1 MENVPTGKIG
11 ETEKPISQEKV
22 NEFAKLS
29 WRERICYGAGDL
41 AQNLIFG
48 TIGSMLLFY
57 LTTVFGIS
65 AAAGATIFL
74 IVRWVNVFWDPWVG
88 TVVDKSH
95 FKHGGKYRPFL
106 IYFGIPLTICCALLF
121 LPIPAVRGN
130 VFYAFF
136 MYLATALIYSFV
148 NIPYGSLNASL
159 TRDNDEVS
167 TLTTV
172 RMTEANIGNLLVYTF
187 LPLFVQLASPDKK
200 LQSIGLFGIRLDLG
214 NYASPHAANAYFKVM
229 IVYMIIGFI
238 MLLCTYFGIKE
249 RVLPTE
255 EETKSVKFSDL
266 WNELIENKPLQVLG
280 WFFLISFTF
289 MFFGNTVWPF
299 FLQYNIGHSEWMASI
314 NLIGSIPGIFLVF
327 LWPLSRR
334 SIGKKGFFYLFLT
347 FFIIGQLIL
356 WIWSFPAFKNN
367 ITLGYIGRFI
377 MQWGITAAT
386 GYMWSLVPEVISY
399 GEWHSKK
406 RVAGIINSIMG
417 LFFKIGLALGGII
430 PGYINAFCH
439 FNGTKTTQP
448 ASALTGISISM
459 IWIPIILAVI
469 GMWVMSKYPLS
480 DPEVDKINHEIEA
493 KRNATKN

>member
-1 MENVPTGKIG
+1 MDNTSK
-11 ETEKPISQEKV
+11 QAV

-130 VFYAFF
+130 VLYAFF
-136 MYLATALIYSFV
+136 SYLATALIYSFV

-187 LPLFVQLASPDKK
+187 LPLFVQLASPAKQLKD
-200 LQSIGLFGIRLDLG
+200 IGFFGIKLNLG
-214 NYASPHAANAYFKVM
+214 NYASPQAAGAYFKV
-229 IVYMIIGFI
+229 ISVYMVIGFI
-238 MLLCTYFGIKE
+238 MLLGTYFGIKE
-249 RVLPTE
+249 RVLPTQ
-255 EETKSVKFSDL
+255 EETASVKFSDL
-266 WNELIENKPLQVLG
+266 WNELIQNKPLQILG
-280 WFFLISFTF
+280 WFFLIGFTF

-299 FLQYNIGHSEWMASI
+299 FVQYNIGHSEWMASI

-327 LWPLSRR
+327 LWPIVRR
-334 SIGKKGFFYLFLT
+334 KIGKKGFFYLFLIL
-347 FFIIGQLIL
+347 FIIGQLIL
-356 WIWSFPAFKNN
+356 WVWSFPAFKNS
-367 ITLGYIGRFI
+367 IALGYIGRFI

-439 FNGTKTTQP
+439 FDGNKASQP

-459 IWIPIILAVI
+459 IWVPIVLALI
-469 GMWVMSKYPLS
+469 AMWIMSKYPLS
-480 DPEVDKINHEIEA
+480 DPEVDKINHEIEDQ
-493 KRNATKN
+493 RNTAVSK

>member
-1 MENVPTGKIG
+1 MDKAPTKH
-11 ETEKPISQEKV
+11 V
-22 NEFAKLS
+22 DEFAKLS

-65 AAAGATIFL
+65 AVAGATIFL
-74 IVRWVNVFWDPWVG
+74 IVRWINVFWDPWVG

-130 VFYAFF
+130 VIYAFIT
-136 MYLATALIYSFV
+136 YLATALIYSFV

-187 LPLFVQLASPDKK
+187 LPLFVQLASPAKQLK
-200 LQSIGLFGIRLDLG
+200 SIGMFGIKLNLG
-214 NYASPHAANAYFKVM
+214 NYASPHAAGAYFEVM
-229 IVYMIIGFI
+229 SIYMIIGFI

-255 EETKSVKFSDL
+255 KEAASVKFSDL
-266 WNELIENKPLQVLG
+266 WNELINNKPLQILG
-280 WFFLISFTF
+280 WFFLFGFTF

-299 FLQYNIGHSEWMASI
+299 YLQYNIGHSEWNASI
-314 NLIGSIPGIFLVF
+314 SLIGSIPGIFLVF
-327 LWPLSRR
+327 LWPLVRKT
-334 SIGKKGFFYLFLT
+334 IGKKGFYYLFLGI
-347 FFIIGQLIL
+347 FIIGTLIL
-356 WIWSFPAFKNN
+356 WVWSFPAFKNN
-367 ITLGYIGRFI
+367 IALGYVGGFVKS
-377 MQWGITAAT
+377 WGITAAT

-439 FNGTKTTQP
+439 FAGAKATQS

-459 IWIPIILAVI
+459 IWVPIILALI
-469 GMWVMSKYPLS
+469 AMWIISKYPLS
-480 DPEVDKINHEIEA
+480 DPEVDKINHEIENSRKA
-493 KRNATKN
+493 NAEN